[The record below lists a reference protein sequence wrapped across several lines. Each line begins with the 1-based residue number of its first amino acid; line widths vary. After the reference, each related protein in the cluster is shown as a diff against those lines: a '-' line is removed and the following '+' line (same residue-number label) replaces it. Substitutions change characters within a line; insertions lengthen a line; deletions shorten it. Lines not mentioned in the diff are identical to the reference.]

1 MRCVPCGN
9 GNCSI
14 STSMWCSHKL
24 CTDIVAPLSLRYRAR
39 PKPLNRSRRVI
50 IAAPRTSKNVKR
62 CRIHGSRGR
71 RRRVCGERE
80 TSGCTTEWRALS
92 MKTRLISDAPHFL
105 APDLISGR
113 PFLPARLAR
122 RFCFDFE
129 TFLLFGKKKDWGEC
143 WKDGRIEKNRCWDE
157 SGGSKCYKEIKACIE
172 YV

>member
-80 TSGCTTEWRALS
+80 TSGCTIEWRALS

-113 PFLPARLAR
+113 GPAIFAGAIGPPILFRFWDLPVIREEERLGWML
-122 RFCFDFE
+122 E
-129 TFLLFGKKKDWGEC
+129 GWS
-143 WKDGRIEKNRCWDE
+143 NR
-157 SGGSKCYKEIKACIE
+157 KE
-172 YV
+172 